1 MRSLKAALILA
12 AAVCAMP
19 AGVSAQQSGPLPQ
32 GQVTFVVPLAAGG
45 PLDAAARLLAERV
58 GARINRVII
67 VENKTGA
74 GGNIGAA
81 SVARAKPDGLTWLYT
96 IDTVL
101 TVNPH
106 IYASQGFSPEKDLIP
121 VARIGYN
128 LQILAV
134 NARNVPAKTFAELL
148 AASKTRDLS
157 FASAGVGSPGHLA
170 FEYLRMATGMRGVHV
185 PYRGAAPALQDLV
198 GGSVDAAFVTAG
210 AILPHVDTGAL
221 RPLAVS
227 GRERA
232 AQLPDVP
239 TAHEV
244 GVTGFEA
251 RTGNFLLAPAGVDPA
266 IRAFFAARIEEAM
279 QDSDLKRQLQK
290 LAIEPVFSDEKE
302 AIGFLAAD
310 REKWGKVI
318 AAAGIKATP

>member
-1 MRSLKAALILA
+1 MRSLKAALIIA
-12 AAVCAMP
+12 ALCAMP
-19 AGVSAQQSGPLPQ
+19 AGVRAQPSGPLPQ
-32 GQVTFVVPLAAGG
+32 GQLNFVVPLAAGG
-45 PLDAAARLLAERV
+45 PLDAAARVMAEKV
-58 GARINRVII
+58 GARIGRTII

-81 SVARAKPDGLTWLYT
+81 SVARSKPDGLTWLFT

-244 GVTGFEA
+244 GVTDFEA

-266 IRAFFAARIEEAM
+266 IRAFFAARVEEVM
-279 QDSDLKRQLQK
+279 QDGDLKRQLQK
-290 LAIEPVFSDEKE
+290 LAIEPVFSGEKE

>member
-1 MRSLKAALILA
+1 MRVLKAALLLA
-12 AAVCAMP
+12 ALCAMP
-19 AGVSAQQSGPLPQ
+19 MSVRAQQSGPLPQ

-45 PLDAAARLLAERV
+45 PLDAAARMMAEKV
-58 GARINRVII
+58 GARVGRTII

-81 SVARAKPDGLTWLYT
+81 AVARSKPDGLTWLFT

-106 IYASQGFSPEKDLIP
+106 IYASQGFSPEKDLVPI
-121 VARIGYN
+121 ARIGYN

-244 GVTGFEA
+244 GVTDFEA

-266 IRAFFAARIEEAM
+266 IRAFFAARVEEAM
-279 QDSDLKRQLQK
+279 QDGDLRRQLQK
-290 LAIEPVFSDEKE
+290 FAIEPVFSGEKE
-302 AIGFLAAD
+302 AIGFLAVD

-318 AAAGIKATP
+318 AAAGIKANP